1 MENTMYAIVET
12 GGKQYKVQEGDFL
25 RIEKVD
31 GEVGTTLELDQVLCI
46 GGGEDVAIGR
56 PFVDGA
62 KVKCE
67 ILAQDR
73 ARKILVFKKKRRKGF
88 QKMQGHR
95 QPYTALRVA
104 AIER

>member
-1 MENTMYAIVET
+1 MYAIVET

-25 RIEKVD
+25 RIEKID
-31 GEVGTTLELDQVLCI
+31 GEVGTTLELDRVLCV
-46 GGGEDVAIGR
+46 GGGDEVAVGR
-56 PFVDGA
+56 PFVAGA
-62 KVKCE
+62 TVKCE

-73 ARKILVFKKKRRKGF
+73 ARKILVFKKKRRQGYH
-88 QKMQGHR
+88 KMRGHR

>member
-1 MENTMYAIVET
+1 MYAIVET
-12 GGKQYKVQEGDFL
+12 GGKQYKMQEGDIL
-25 RIEKVD
+25 RVEKLD
-31 GEVGTTLELDQVLCI
+31 GEVGTTLELDQVLLV
-46 GGGEDVAIGR
+46 GGGDEVAIGR
-56 PFVDGA
+56 PLVEGA

-73 ARKILVFKKKRRKGF
+73 ARKILVFKKKRRQGYH
-88 QKMQGHR
+88 KMRGHR

>member
-1 MENTMYAIVET
+1 MYAIVET

-25 RIEKVD
+25 RVEKID
-31 GEVGTTLELDQVLCI
+31 GEVGTTLELDRVLCV
-46 GGGEDVAIGR
+46 GGGDEVAIGR

-62 KVKCE
+62 TVKCE

-73 ARKILVFKKKRRKGF
+73 ARKILVFKKKRRKGYH
-88 QKMQGHR
+88 KMRGHR

-104 AIER
+104 AIAR

>member
-1 MENTMYAIVET
+1 MYAIVET

-31 GEVGTTLELDQVLCI
+31 GAVGTTLELDQVLCI

-73 ARKILVFKKKRRKGF
+73 ARKILVFRKKRRKGF
-88 QKMQGHR
+88 QKMLGHR